1 MKNIEDG
8 ERYKYL
14 GALKAEKFKNLEMK
28 EKVGKEYFCRIKKT
42 QKSKLN
48 SSNVVKEVNS
58 RAVAVIR
65 YGAILIKWTIEENE
79 KTSKKN
85 VEHSTLK

>member
-14 GALKAEKFKNLEMK
+14 GALKADKFKNLEMK
-28 EKVGKEYFCRIKKT
+28 EKVGKEYFGRIKKT

-48 SSNVVKEVNS
+48 SSNVVK
-58 RAVAVIR
+58 
-65 YGAILIKWTIEENE
+65 
-79 KTSKKN
+79 
-85 VEHSTLK
+85 